1 MRMIILAKT
10 FKISYNKRIYLVF
23 DFEEKR
29 KQKRVRLQ
37 VWRDLSLAF
46 YDMISLSFE
55 CEQSRNTGN
64 CLHWPVLIY
73 EGKKQSAAYVI

>member
-1 MRMIILAKT
+1 M
-10 FKISYNKRIYLVF
+10 ISYNKHIYLVF
-23 DFEEKR
+23 DFKEKR

-55 CEQSRNTGN
+55 NEQSRNTGN
-64 CLHWPVLIY
+64 RFHWLVHIY